1 MHGSFHTHPSQRQR
15 PGEVTVCEGAGHARD
30 LGRAGADG
38 LGGIAPRSGDNRDF
52 FDDGA
57 YLRQRECKKSR
68 CNLQEVDVRR
78 QHPRLEIG
86 RDWIEVIG
94 GRERPTCLA
103 TAEEAMVAQMIV
115 DIGNE
120 HVEGD
125 APIEGMSVRLPRSE
139 ERRGGKEGVS
149 TCRSRWWK
157 YH

>member
-1 MHGSFHTHPSQRQR
+1 MRVLF
-15 PGEVTVCEGAGHARD
+15 
-30 LGRAGADG
+30 
-38 LGGIAPRSGDNRDF
+38 RS
-52 FDDGA
+52 
-57 YLRQRECKKSR
+57 
-68 CNLQEVDVRR
+68 LQEVERTGTFVEIDVRR

-125 APIEGMSVRLPRSE
+125 APIEGISVRLPLRAML
-139 ERRGGKEGVS
+139 RGGSDDLRVSLPSLRSARLPGPGGVCGFGLCCLRTS
-149 TCRSRWWK
+149 DWTFLKTIGRASV
-157 YH
+157 

>member
-1 MHGSFHTHPSQRQR
+1 MRVLF
-15 PGEVTVCEGAGHARD
+15 
-30 LGRAGADG
+30 
-38 LGGIAPRSGDNRDF
+38 RS
-52 FDDGA
+52 
-57 YLRQRECKKSR
+57 
-68 CNLQEVDVRR
+68 LQEVERTGTFVEIDVRR

-103 TAEEAMVAQMIV
+103 TPEEAMVAQMIV

-125 APIEGMSVRLPRSE
+125 APIEGVSVRLPLRAMLREGIDDLRVTASLSILGAHRSE
-139 ERRGGKEGVS
+139 ERRVGKECVS
-149 TCRSRWWK
+149 TCRSRWSP

>member
-1 MHGSFHTHPSQRQR
+1 MRISEWSSD
-15 PGEVTVCEGAGHARD
+15 VCSSD
-30 LGRAGADG
+30 L
-38 LGGIAPRSGDNRDF
+38 LGGIAPRRGDNRDF

-120 HVEGD
+120 NVED
-125 APIEGMSVRLPRSE
+125 R
-139 ERRGGKEGVS
+139 KS
-149 TCRSRWWK
+149 TRQNSS
-157 YH
+157 H

>member
-1 MHGSFHTHPSQRQR
+1 MRISDWSSD
-15 PGEVTVCEGAGHARD
+15 VCSSD
-30 LGRAGADG
+30 L
-38 LGGIAPRSGDNRDF
+38 
-52 FDDGA
+52 
-57 YLRQRECKKSR
+57 
-68 CNLQEVDVRR
+68 VDVRR

-125 APIEGMSVRLPRSE
+125 APIEGMSVRLPLRAMLREGIADLRVSLPSLRSAPRTAAGGLCE
-139 ERRGGKEGVS
+139 IGRATRRERGWREVIHLMVGVS
-149 TCRSRWWK
+149 VQK
-157 YH
+157 K